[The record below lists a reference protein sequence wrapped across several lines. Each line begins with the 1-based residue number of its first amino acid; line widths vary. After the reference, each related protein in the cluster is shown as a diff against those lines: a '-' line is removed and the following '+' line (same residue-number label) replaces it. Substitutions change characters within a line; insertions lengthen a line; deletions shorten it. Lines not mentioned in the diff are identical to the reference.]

1 MTYWGAN
8 KDQLKFRCPHAT
20 GKVDYPLGMA
30 ACSSSNYGM
39 VVKINVNKDLRR
51 YSNPHRDSKRWK
63 ELYNERTSVE
73 RCNSRMKSYLTA
85 NSLHVW
91 GIDKVKT
98 HIYLNAIVLLVRL
111 KNF

>member
-1 MTYWGAN
+1 
-8 KDQLKFRCPHAT
+8 
-20 GKVDYPLGMA
+20 MA

-39 VVKINVNKDLRR
+39 VVKVDIKKDVRR
-51 YSNPHRDSKRWK
+51 YSNPHRDTKRWK

-91 GIDKVKT
+91 GIEKVKT
-98 HIYLNAIVLLVRL
+98 HIYLNAIVLLVSAL
-111 KNF
+111 AMAKENKGKKAA